1 MDVATRVVALGVAVA
16 LMVGLLAPS
25 AVAQSPPTAVE
36 QSPPIPPPTAVGSA
50 PDPLADEGPPAG
62 AIAGAVAINIFR
74 IPGKA
79 FLCGFGTIVAG
90 SLMALTFGS
99 QYRGAGA
106 VFREGCGGK
115 WVIGPSDLDRDVDAP
130 KAIFSRQSY

>member
-25 AVAQSPPTAVE
+25 AVAQSPP
-36 QSPPIPPPTAVGSA
+36 IPPPTAVGSV
-50 PDPLADEGPPAG
+50 PDPFADEGPPAG

>member
-25 AVAQSPPTAVE
+25 AVAQSPP
-36 QSPPIPPPTAVGSA
+36 IPPPAAVGSV
-50 PDPLADEGPPAG
+50 PDPFADEGPPAG